1 MPIALRPRSSAQAT
15 RLAKDPQQLERDF
28 AALTS
33 AQDVANLLEVSLKTL
48 NFILFSKRKSNYT
61 RFDISKRSGGSRL
74 ILAPVDSLKIVQAK
88 LNQVLQA
95 VYKSKSA
102 VHGFVIGKSILSN
115 AAAHSGSRYVLNLDL
130 ADFFPSINF
139 GRVRGMFMAVPY
151 RCNGNVATLLAQ
163 ICCHENQLPQGAP
176 TSPTVSNMICG
187 KMDSQLTKLAAKFK
201 ARYTRYAD
209 DITISTNTKLFP
221 RPLAYFD
228 DELHGRQIKLGTEL
242 ENVVTDNGFGQRGE
256 KLRLQQKDQ
265 RQKVT
270 GLIVNCRPNVPRKVI
285 NQARAM
291 LHSWR
296 FNGLDESER
305 IFQACHDQ
313 RHRLNAAPSFKKV
326 VKGKI
331 EYIGFIKGKDSTPYA
346 KLLWEYAQ
354 LDREFKC
361 KTIVVGENAG
371 LPIIEEAIWVVES
384 EDGGGS
390 QGTGFFVSGV
400 GLVTCRHVVR
410 ANTYA
415 FDRRHPLDKL
425 PAEIVA
431 LDNRLDIAVLRVNA
445 QPRVELK
452 LGDPATVQKGSEVR
466 LFGFPGYQTGQP
478 VTMEVGA
485 VTNESRIFERVHRF
499 QISPQIVG
507 GCSGGPVL
515 NNKNAVVGIAS
526 HGSHDQLSQVI
537 RIGHLQELLYG

>member
-1 MPIALRPRSSAQAT
+1 MPIALRPRLSIQTT
-15 RLAKDPQQLERDF
+15 RLTKDPQQLERDF
-28 AALTS
+28 AALAT
-33 AQDVANLLEVSLKTL
+33 AQDVANLLEVPPRTL
-48 NFILFSKRKSNYT
+48 NFLLFNRRKSNYA
-61 RFDISKRSGGSRL
+61 RFDISKRSGGLRV
-74 ILAPVDSLKIVQAK
+74 ILAPVDSLKILQTK

-151 RCNGNVATLLAQ
+151 TCNKNVATLLAQ

-176 TSPTVSNMICG
+176 TSPVVSNMICG

-201 ARYTRYAD
+201 SRYTRYAD
-209 DITISTNTKLFP
+209 DITISTSTKLFP

-228 DELHGRQIKLGTEL
+228 DELHGRQIKLGAEL
-242 ENVVTDNGFGQRGE
+242 EKVITDNGFGQRAE

-296 FNGLDESER
+296 FDGLDEAER
-305 IFQACHDQ
+305 IFRACHDQ
-313 RHRLNAAPSFKKV
+313 RHRLNAAPSFKRV

-331 EYIGFIKGKDSTPYA
+331 EYIGFVKGKDSTPYA
-346 KLLWEYAQ
+346 RLLWEYAN

-371 LPIIEEAIWVVES
+371 LPIIEEAIWVIES
-384 EDGGGS
+384 EDGNGS
-390 QGTGFFVSGV
+390 QGTGFFVPGV
-400 GLVTCRHVVR
+400 GLVTCRHVVK

-415 FDRRHPLDKL
+415 FDPRHPRDRL
-425 PAEIVA
+425 PAKIVA
-431 LDNRLDIAVLRVNA
+431 ADDRLDIAVLRVDA
-445 QPRVELK
+445 RPRVELR
-452 LGDPATVQKGSEVR
+452 LAAPATIQRESEVR
-466 LFGFPGYQTGQP
+466 LFGFPDYQIGQR
-478 VTMEVGA
+478 VTMELGA

-515 NNKNAVVGIAS
+515 NNRNAVLGIAS
-526 HGSHDQLSQVI
+526 HGSNNQLSQVI
-537 RIGHLQELLYG
+537 RIDHLEELLYG